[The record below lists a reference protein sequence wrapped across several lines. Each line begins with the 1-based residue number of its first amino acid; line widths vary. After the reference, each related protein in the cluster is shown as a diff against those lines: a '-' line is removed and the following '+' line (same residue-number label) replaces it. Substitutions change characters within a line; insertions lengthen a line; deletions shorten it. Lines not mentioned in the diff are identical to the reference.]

1 MLCIEV
7 RWNLAM
13 HSAWCSFYV
22 GEYGKE
28 ETMNI
33 KGKKICDNCF
43 YDIKNEPCS
52 NCGYKKSQYHPEA
65 GILPV
70 GTVLKQRYHIGLV
83 LGRGGFGVTYKAYD
97 MQMEKIVAIKEY
109 YPNGIAHRDTG
120 TTQMTLTD
128 ATQKESFNTGA
139 EKFFEE
145 AKTVSRFNGNPNIVS
160 VYEFFYE
167 NSTVYY
173 VMEYLE
179 GCDLK
184 HYIKEQGGK
193 ISEEQVMTIL
203 NVITDALFI
212 THNLNVMHRDISPD
226 NIYIS
231 RNGEVKLIDF
241 GAARQVIAEQS
252 KSLSVILKQGF
263 APLEQYQ
270 RKGKQGPW
278 TDIYALGATC
288 LYALTGKVPD
298 DATERIENPS
308 IGEAVE
314 YGIDEKL
321 WKVLEKCLSVR
332 TVDRYQSVLELKEA
346 LKEIDIVPAPFILAE
361 KEEIPLTVAVS
372 GDYNVDSNLRDIQA
386 TVAVGM
392 EMGPVYDATTDN
404 KEEKKS
410 TILLFLKS
418 TRGIIVIAAIL
429 VVIIVAVAGTV
440 IVATSRGKDS
450 IANNNGGNNVVN
462 NSTEQTESADDTGSE
477 SITDDSQEYNTEGTE
492 ERNTETESQNP
503 VTEEPTPQPPASE
516 EPAPQPPASETPTP
530 QPPASEEPT
539 PQPSESE
546 EPETSYVENVYCAT
560 YADVSIEHDSQM
572 VRANYGYYTGEWKNN
587 APNGKGYFIFDEDD
601 GTVNNFAVRY
611 IYYGTWADGV
621 FHGEGTRVY
630 VRFNK
635 RENSYPTI
643 NTVNWIPYM
652 SEEVS
657 FEVEGERYA
666 TSEVVSIS
674 TGTWINGNEGGS
686 NTAYY
691 GNAIDGYRYYTLIDG
706 SKNNATKYSWDGHFL
721 LE

>member
-1 MLCIEV
+1 
-7 RWNLAM
+7 
-13 HSAWCSFYV
+13 
-22 GEYGKE
+22 
-28 ETMNI
+28 MNI
-33 KGKKICDNCF
+33 KGKKLCDNCF
-43 YDIKNEPCS
+43 WNLKNEPCS

-70 GTVLKQRYHIGLV
+70 GTVLKQRYHIGMV

-120 TTQMTLTD
+120 TTQMTLAD
-128 ATQKESFNTGA
+128 ATQKENFSTGA

-184 HYIKEQGGK
+184 HYIKEHGGK
-193 ISEEQVMTIL
+193 ISQEQVVTIL

-231 RNGEVKLIDF
+231 NNGEIKLIDF

-298 DATERIENPS
+298 DATERIENPE
-308 IGEAVE
+308 IGDATE

-321 WKVLEKCLSVR
+321 WALLEKCLEIR

-346 LKEIDIVPAPFILAE
+346 LKEIDIIPAPIVLAQ

-372 GDYNVDSNLRDIQA
+372 GDYSVHSNSNEIQA

-392 EMGPVYDATTDN
+392 TENQISSTDVQN
-404 KEEKKS
+404 KVEKELP
-410 TILLFLKS
+410 ILLFLKS
-418 TRGIIVIAAIL
+418 RTGIMTIAAVLIVL
-429 VVIIVAVAGTV
+429 VVAVAGIV
-440 IVATSRGKDS
+440 ILSSSRG
-450 IANNNGGNNVVN
+450 NNQVVNNGGNNNAVN
-462 NSTEQTESADDTGSE
+462 NSTHQPEESEDTTSE
-477 SITDDSQEYNTEGTE
+477 SVQEDSEEYNTENSGEGNVEDDSQEP
-492 ERNTETESQNP
+492 ETES
-503 VTEEPTPQPPASE
+503 TPQPPVSE
-516 EPAPQPPASETPTP
+516 TPTPQPPASETPTP
-530 QPPASEEPT
+530 QPPASEEPA

-546 EPETSYVENVYCAT
+546 EPETQEEPEEETWVTDRECVIHMDLTHSSGYYGTKVESYVVN
-560 YADVSIEHDSQM
+560 
-572 VRANYGYYTGEWKNN
+572 YTGEWKDGM
-587 APNGKGYFIFDEDD
+587 PNGYGRFGAWEESVCTEGFR
-601 GTVNNFAVRY
+601 T
-611 IYYGTWADGV
+611 YYL
-621 FHGEGTRVY
+621 
-630 VRFNK
+630 
-635 RENSYPTI
+635 
-643 NTVNWIPYM
+643 
-652 SEEVS
+652 
-657 FEVEGERYA
+657 VEGEWKDGYLHGCG
-666 TSEVVSIS
+666 TVVKLDCAAYKEAPSFS
-674 TGTWINGNEGGS
+674 TTDWSSYVCDTGVAKADAPP
-686 NTAYY
+686 AYEY
-691 GNAIDGYRYYTLIDG
+691 GNAGREWIIILTGNSWTDGNPYGTM
-706 SKNNATKYSWDGHFL
+706 TKYYAEANDAYPYYLTGTFGPQFNYNYCDWYSWNYKYVF
-721 LE
+721 ETRNW